1 MTLFKRDRARD
12 RRLTPPPPAP
22 KPPTSA
28 QPPTREAAPTAFPT
42 PSAPAAEPAPAVTT
56 RSVSMDFPRD
66 AAAVIDRNTQLSG
79 TLRSEGNVLIQ
90 GVFEGEIEA
99 KGTIRVEES
108 AQVQAQIRASNVVVS
123 GSFDGKIVCQ
133 NRFLVTPTGS
143 VKGEINTSI
152 LVVEEG
158 STVNCRFVMSRE
170 GR

>member
-12 RRLTPPPPAP
+12 RRPTPPPTP
-22 KPPTSA
+22 KPPTSTP
-28 QPPTREAAPTAFPT
+28 PPTREAAPTAFP
-42 PSAPAAEPAPAVTT
+42 APAAPSAEPTLTVTGRT
-56 RSVSMDFPRD
+56 TSMDFPRD
-66 AAAVIDRNTQLSG
+66 TAAVIDKNTQLSG

-90 GVFEGEIEA
+90 GMFEGEIEA

-123 GSFDGKIVCQ
+123 GSLDGKIVCQ